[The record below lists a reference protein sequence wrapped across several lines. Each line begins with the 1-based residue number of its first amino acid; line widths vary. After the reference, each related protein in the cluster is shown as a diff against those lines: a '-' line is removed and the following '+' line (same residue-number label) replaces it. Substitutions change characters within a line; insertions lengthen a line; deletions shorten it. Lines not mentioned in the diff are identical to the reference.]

1 MAGGAG
7 PSSRF
12 HSAKARTFVRAFA
25 FIDLFMVTMRP
36 SGRGIIRRKL
46 PWIRSEDG
54 WFRVGVRPDTRN
66 RGFPAKTGP
75 ARFGSELGYFRNRAA
90 FEARTEAVIRWRI

>member
-7 PSSRF
+7 IPSRF

-36 SGRGIIRRKL
+36 IRA
-46 PWIRSEDG
+46 
-54 WFRVGVRPDTRN
+54 RVN
-66 RGFPAKTGP
+66 SAK
-75 ARFGSELGYFRNRAA
+75 AA
-90 FEARTEAVIRWRI
+90 FDLIGGRLVSR